1 MIELPLDN
9 PFITFNVSDEDFYN
23 YDAPED
29 EAIIN
34 SGILGNIAQDMAF
47 DKSAR
52 HIDPD
57 GRMRVEKSHISK
69 ACVNPYVGSEIPNY
83 EGLGLQA
90 DKVYH
95 LLRDPQELEKAVPT
109 FVNLPLLSE
118 HVPVTADEPR
128 QDLIV
133 GSTGSDVEFDGEYV
147 NVSLSVWD
155 AKAIAGIETKEK
167 TELSSA
173 YRYTADMT
181 PGEFNGVKYD
191 GVMRD
196 IIGNHVALVDVG
208 RAGRDVVVS
217 DRNPFLTNQ
226 GNDMKRKGSAVAQAK
241 VDTVIAQLKPK
252 LAQDADIEDLTN
264 LLDALSGEPVADE
277 ADNDDTAVDSAGAGQ
292 VVEFL
297 KGKLS
302 DEDLASVAEMLSGSA
317 PQTAGDEEFED
328 NGDKDKPPVP
338 PKDAEKPAMDAA
350 MVEKIA
356 SQRVAAA
363 IAARDALHDAR
374 SEVESLVGKVALDS
388 AEAVYKFAL
397 DHAGVDTKGVHP
409 SAYKAMVAMV
419 KGQKSAP
426 SVRMGMDS
434 ASVNKAEA
442 QFPDLKRFS

>member
-1 MIELPLDN
+1 MN
-9 PFITFNVSDEDFYN
+9 KT
-23 YDAPED
+23 
-29 EAIIN
+29 
-34 SGILGNIAQDMAF
+34 MAF

-57 GRMRVEKSHISK
+57 GRMRVEKSHITK
-69 ACVNPYVGSEIPNY
+69 ACVNPYLGSEIPNY

-264 LLDALSGEPVADE
+264 LLDALAGDPAADE
-277 ADNDDTAVDSAGAGQ
+277 ADNDEPTAIDSAGAGQ

-356 SQRVAAA
+356 SQRVSAA

-409 SAYKAMVAMV
+409 SAYKAMVVMV

-426 SVRMGMDS
+426 SAIMGMDS

-442 QFPDLKRFS
+442 QFPDLKRFQ

>member
-1 MIELPLDN
+1 
-9 PFITFNVSDEDFYN
+9 
-23 YDAPED
+23 
-29 EAIIN
+29 
-34 SGILGNIAQDMAF
+34 MAF

-57 GRMRVEKSHISK
+57 GRMRVEKSHITK
-69 ACVNPYVGSEIPNY
+69 ACVNPYLGSEIPNY
-83 EGLGLQA
+83 DGLGLQA

-95 LLRDPQELEKAVPT
+95 LLRDPEELEKAAPT

-133 GSTGSDVEFDGEYV
+133 GSTGSDVEFDGEYLD
-147 NVSLSVWD
+147 VSLSVWD

-181 PGEFNGVKYD
+181 PGEYSGVKYD
-191 GVMRD
+191 GVMRG

-217 DRNPFLTNQ
+217 DRNPFLTNK
-226 GNDMKRKGSAVAQAK
+226 GNDMKRKGSATAQAK

-264 LLDALSGEPVADE
+264 LLDALADETAPAADE
-277 ADNDDTAVDSAGAGQ
+277 ADGEGKPAADNAGAGQ

-302 DEDLASVAEMLSGSA
+302 DEDLASVSEMLSGSA
-317 PQTAGDEEFED
+317 PQTAGDEELEND
-328 NGDKDKPPVP
+328 GDKDKPPVP
-338 PKDAEKPAMDAA
+338 PKNDDKPAMDAD

-356 SQRVAAA
+356 GQRVAAA

-419 KGQKSAP
+419 KGQKAAQI
-426 SVRMGMDS
+426 VGLGMDS
-434 ASVNKAEA
+434 TMANKAEA
-442 QFPDLKRFS
+442 QFPDLKRFA